1 MTTVQQELAKLEKKM
16 KESPSVEDIKH
27 MEQIKAMATTPED
40 EAAIEEFVARQ
51 LEDIEKDVAEMEE
64 MTYRLQ
70 MGEVLEIVNLSYIAK
85 KYFGRTQSWLSQ
97 RINGCTVN
105 GKKATFTE
113 NEIKT
118 LNLALDDIAQIIGS
132 RPVRFC

>member
-1 MTTVQQELAKLEKKM
+1 MNIQEELKKLEAM
-16 KESPSVEDIKH
+16 MSDGLTAENMAQI
-27 MEQIKAMATTPED
+27 EQIKAMATTPED
-40 EAAIEEFVARQ
+40 EAAIEEFIAPQ
-51 LEDIEKDVAEMEE
+51 LEDIEEDVAEMEE

-97 RINGCTVN
+97 RINGCIVN

-113 NEIKT
+113 SEINT
-118 LNLALDDIAQIIGS
+118 LNSALSDIANILGS
-132 RPVRFC
+132 HSVRIC

>member
-1 MTTVQQELAKLEKKM
+1 MNIQEELKKLEAIM
-16 KESPSVEDIKH
+16 TDGLTAENMAQI
-27 MEQIKAMATTPED
+27 EQIKAMATTPED
-40 EAAIEEFVARQ
+40 EAVIEEFIARQ
-51 LEDIEKDVAEMEE
+51 LEDIEEDVAEMEE

-97 RINGCTVN
+97 RINGCIVN

-113 NEIKT
+113 SEINT
-118 LNLALDDIAQIIGS
+118 LNSALSDIANILGS
-132 RPVRFC
+132 HSVRIC

>member
-1 MTTVQQELAKLEKKM
+1 MNIQEELKKLEAIM
-16 KESPSVEDIKH
+16 TDGLTAENMAQI
-27 MEQIKAMATTPED
+27 EQIKAMATTPED
-40 EAAIEEFVARQ
+40 EAAIEEFIVRQ
-51 LEDIEKDVAEMEE
+51 LEDIEEDVAEMEE

-97 RINGCTVN
+97 RINGCIVN

-113 NEIKT
+113 SEINT
-118 LNLALDDIAQIIGS
+118 LNSALSDIANILGS
-132 RPVRFC
+132 HSVRIC

>member
-1 MTTVQQELAKLEKKM
+1 MTTVQQELAKLEKKR

-70 MGEVLEIVNLSYIAK
+70 MEEVLEIVNLSYIAK

-105 GKKATFTE
+105 GKKATFTPT
-113 NEIKT
+113 EIET
-118 LNLALDDIAQIIGS
+118 LNHALSDIAQIIGS
-132 RPVRFC
+132 HSVRFC

>member
-1 MTTVQQELAKLEKKM
+1 MNIQEELKKLEAIM
-16 KESPSVEDIKH
+16 TDGLTAENMAQI
-27 MEQIKAMATTPED
+27 EQIKAMATTPED
-40 EAAIEEFVARQ
+40 EAAIEEFIVRQ
-51 LEDIEKDVAEMEE
+51 LEEIEEDVAEMEE

-97 RINGCTVN
+97 RINGCIVN

-113 NEIKT
+113 SEINT
-118 LNLALDDIAQIIGS
+118 LNSALSDIANILGS
-132 RPVRFC
+132 HSVRIC

>member
-1 MTTVQQELAKLEKKM
+1 MNIQEELKKLEAIM
-16 KESPSVEDIKH
+16 TDGLTAENMAQI
-27 MEQIKAMATTPED
+27 EQIKAMATTPED
-40 EAAIEEFVARQ
+40 EAAIEEFIARQ
-51 LEDIEKDVAEMEE
+51 LENIEEDVAEMEE

-97 RINGCTVN
+97 RINGCIVN

-113 NEIKT
+113 SEINT
-118 LNLALDDIAQIIGS
+118 LNSALSDIANILGS
-132 RPVRFC
+132 HSVRIC

>member
-1 MTTVQQELAKLEKKM
+1 MNIQEELKKLEAM
-16 KESPSVEDIKH
+16 MSDGLTAENMAQI
-27 MEQIKAMATTPED
+27 EQIKAMATTPED

-51 LEDIEKDVAEMEE
+51 LEDIEEDVAEMEE
-64 MTYRLQ
+64 ITYRLQ

-97 RINGCTVN
+97 RINGCIVN

-113 NEIKT
+113 SEINT
-118 LNLALDDIAQIIGS
+118 LNSALSDIANILGS
-132 RPVRFC
+132 HSVRIC

>member
-1 MTTVQQELAKLEKKM
+1 MNIQEELKKLEAM
-16 KESPSVEDIKH
+16 MTVGLTAENMAQI
-27 MEQIKAMATTPED
+27 EQIKAMATTPED

-51 LEDIEKDVAEMEE
+51 LADIEEDVAEMEE

-113 NEIKT
+113 NEILT
-118 LNLALDDIAQIIGS
+118 LNHALDDIAQIIGS
-132 RPVRFC
+132 RSVRIC

>member
-1 MTTVQQELAKLEKKM
+1 MNIQEELKKLEAM
-16 KESPSVEDIKH
+16 MSDGLTAENMAQI
-27 MEQIKAMATTPED
+27 EQIKAMATTPED

-51 LEDIEKDVAEMEE
+51 LEDIEEDVAEMEE

-97 RINGCTVN
+97 RINGCIVN

-113 NEIKT
+113 SEINT
-118 LNLALDDIAQIIGS
+118 LNSALSDIANILGS
-132 RPVRFC
+132 HSVRIC

>member
-1 MTTVQQELAKLEKKM
+1 MMSDGLTAENMAQ
-16 KESPSVEDIKH
+16 I
-27 MEQIKAMATTPED
+27 EQIKAMATTPED
-40 EAAIEEFVARQ
+40 EAAIEEFIARQ
-51 LEDIEKDVAEMEE
+51 LEDIEEDVAEMEE

-97 RINGCTVN
+97 RINGCIVN

-113 NEIKT
+113 SEINT
-118 LNLALDDIAQIIGS
+118 LNSALSDIANILGS
-132 RPVRFC
+132 HSVRICR

>member
-70 MGEVLEIVNLSYIAK
+70 MEEVLEIVNLSYIAK

-105 GKKATFTE
+105 GKKATFTPT
-113 NEIKT
+113 EIET
-118 LNLALDDIAQIIGS
+118 LNHALSDIAQIIGS
-132 RPVRFC
+132 HSVRFC

>member
-1 MTTVQQELAKLEKKM
+1 MNIQEELKKLEAM
-16 KESPSVEDIKH
+16 MTDGLTAENMAQI
-27 MEQIKAMATTPED
+27 EQIKAMATTPED
-40 EAAIEEFVARQ
+40 EAAIEEFIARQ
-51 LEDIEKDVAEMEE
+51 LEDIEEDVAEMEE

-97 RINGCTVN
+97 RINGCIVN

-113 NEIKT
+113 SEINT
-118 LNLALDDIAQIIGS
+118 LNSALSDIANILGS
-132 RPVRFC
+132 HSVRIC

>member
-1 MTTVQQELAKLEKKM
+1 MNIQEELKKLEAM
-16 KESPSVEDIKH
+16 MSDGLTDENMAQI
-27 MEQIKAMATTPED
+27 EQIKAMATTPED
-40 EAAIEEFVARQ
+40 EAAIEEFIARQ
-51 LEDIEKDVAEMEE
+51 LEDIEEDVAEMEE

-97 RINGCTVN
+97 RINGCIVN

-113 NEIKT
+113 SEINT
-118 LNLALDDIAQIIGS
+118 LNSALSDIANILGS
-132 RPVRFC
+132 HSVRIC

>member
-1 MTTVQQELAKLEKKM
+1 MNIQEELKKIEAM
-16 KESPSVEDIKH
+16 MSDGLTAENMAQI
-27 MEQIKAMATTPED
+27 EQIKAMATTPED

-51 LEDIEKDVAEMEE
+51 LEDIEEDVAEMEE

-97 RINGCTVN
+97 RINGCIVN

-113 NEIKT
+113 SEINT
-118 LNLALDDIAQIIGS
+118 LNSALSDIANILGS
-132 RPVRFC
+132 HSVRIC

>member
-70 MGEVLEIVNLSYIAK
+70 LEEVLEIVNLSYIAK

-105 GKKATFTE
+105 GKKATFTP
-113 NEIKT
+113 NEIET
-118 LNLALDDIAQIIGS
+118 LNHALSDIAQIIGS
-132 RPVRFC
+132 HSVRFC

>member
-1 MTTVQQELAKLEKKM
+1 MNIQEELKKLEAM
-16 KESPSVEDIKH
+16 MSDGLTAENMAQI
-27 MEQIKAMATTPED
+27 EQIKAMATTPED
-40 EAAIEEFVARQ
+40 EAAIEEFIARQ
-51 LEDIEKDVAEMEE
+51 LEDIEEDVAEMEE

-97 RINGCTVN
+97 RINGCIVN

-113 NEIKT
+113 SEINT
-118 LNLALDDIAQIIGS
+118 LNSAVSDIANILGS
-132 RPVRFC
+132 HSVRIC

>member
-1 MTTVQQELAKLEKKM
+1 MNIQEELKKLEAM
-16 KESPSVEDIKH
+16 ITDGLTAENMAQI
-27 MEQIKAMATTPED
+27 EQIKAMATTPED

-51 LEDIEKDVAEMEE
+51 LEDIEEDVAEMEE

-97 RINGCTVN
+97 RINGCIVN

-113 NEIKT
+113 SEINT
-118 LNLALDDIAQIIGS
+118 LNSALSDIANILGS
-132 RPVRFC
+132 HSVRFC

>member
-1 MTTVQQELAKLEKKM
+1 MNIQEELKKLEAVM
-16 KESPSVEDIKH
+16 IGGLTAESMAQI
-27 MEQIKAMATTPED
+27 EQIKAMATTPED
-40 EAAIEEFVARQ
+40 EAIIEEFVARQ
-51 LEDIEKDVAEMEE
+51 LENIEDDVAEMEE

-113 NEIKT
+113 SEIET
-118 LNLALDDIAQIIGS
+118 LNHALDDIAKIIGS
-132 RPVRFC
+132 RSVRYC

>member
-1 MTTVQQELAKLEKKM
+1 MNIQEELKKLEAVM
-16 KESPSVEDIKH
+16 IGGLTAESMAQI
-27 MEQIKAMATTPED
+27 EQIKAMATTPED
-40 EAAIEEFVARQ
+40 EAIIEEFVARQ
-51 LEDIEKDVAEMEE
+51 LENIEDDVAEMEE

-113 NEIKT
+113 TEIET
-118 LNLALDDIAQIIGS
+118 LNHALDDIAKIIGS
-132 RPVRFC
+132 RSVRYC